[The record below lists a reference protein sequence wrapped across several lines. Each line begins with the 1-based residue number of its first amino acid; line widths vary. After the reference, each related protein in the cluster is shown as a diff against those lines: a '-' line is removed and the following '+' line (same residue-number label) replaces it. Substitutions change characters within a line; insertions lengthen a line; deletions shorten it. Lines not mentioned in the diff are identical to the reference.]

1 MERARIARQPA
12 HLLLASEFGSATLHE
27 KGSGEYDPSFI
38 ITKLGAKV
46 NRVVAAGLLERLEQ
60 RETSNGATL
69 FQGQLR
75 DPTGLHYFSVG
86 DYNSEM
92 MRELSH
98 QWVER
103 LEDGEPLLVMMTAK
117 TRWYQTDEGAVYTS
131 LRPEEACVVSR
142 EVYANWLLDACES
155 TMQRMNAYTASLEV
169 EPTVDA
175 FARAELPSSLLVARN
190 HYGEVDLE
198 PFKLN
203 LMQALDIAEGR
214 LEAATTPP
222 PMMSLPAEPGTS
234 SEVGTDGAGESDVG
248 DEMGG
253 FLVQVIGH
261 LDQGEGVD
269 FDTVL
274 KNAVARGFVRELAE
288 SVLDEL
294 LESGQ
299 LEEPRFG
306 WFKLAAA
313 E

>member
-27 KGSGEYDPSFI
+27 KGPGEYDPSFI

-60 RETSNGATL
+60 RDTSNGSML
-69 FQGQLR
+69 YQGQLR
-75 DPTGLHYFSVG
+75 DPTGLHYFSIG
-86 DYNSEM
+86 EYNSEM
-92 MRELSH
+92 MRELAH

-155 TMQRMNAYTASLEV
+155 TMGRMNAYASSLEV
-169 EPTVDA
+169 EPTMDA
-175 FARAELPSSLLVARN
+175 YGRAGLSNSLLVSRN
-190 HYGEVDLE
+190 HYGDIDVE

-214 LEAATTPP
+214 IEAATTPP
-222 PMMSLPAEPGTS
+222 PMMSLPTAEEAS
-234 SEVGTDGAGESDVG
+234 AASEDGGQNLSE
-248 DEMGG
+248 
-253 FLVQVIGH
+253 FLLQAVGH

-269 FDTVL
+269 YETIL
-274 KNAVARGFVRELAE
+274 KNAVARGHVRETAE
-288 SVLDEL
+288 ACLDEL
-294 LESGQ
+294 LESGR
-299 LEEPRFG
+299 LSEPRFG
-306 WFKLAAA
+306 WFRIAAG

>member
-27 KGSGEYDPSFI
+27 KGPGEYDPSFI

-60 RETSNGATL
+60 RDTSNGSML
-69 FQGQLR
+69 YQGQLR
-75 DPTGLHYFSVG
+75 DPTGLHYFSIG
-86 DYNSEM
+86 EYNSEM
-92 MRELSH
+92 MRELAH

-103 LEDGEPLLVMMTAK
+103 IEDGEPLLVMMTAK

-142 EVYANWLLDACES
+142 DVYANWLLDACES
-155 TMQRMNAYTASLEV
+155 TMERMNAYAASLEV
-169 EPTVDA
+169 EPTMDA
-175 FARAELPSSLLVARN
+175 YARVGLSNSLLVSRN
-190 HYGEVDLE
+190 HYGDIDVE

-214 LEAATTPP
+214 IEAATTPP
-222 PMMSLPAEPGTS
+222 PMMSLPTAEEAS
-234 SEVGTDGAGESDVG
+234 STTGDGGQNLSEFLLQAVG
-248 DEMGG
+248 
-253 FLVQVIGH
+253 Q

-269 FDTVL
+269 YETIL
-274 KNAVARGFVRELAE
+274 KNAVARGHVRETAE
-288 SVLDEL
+288 ACLDEL
-294 LESGQ
+294 LESGR
-299 LEEPRFG
+299 LSEPRFG
-306 WFKLAAA
+306 WFRIAAG